1 LACPGMRRG
10 RDEREEGK
18 ALPEFVKETD
28 WVAVIVTVLV
38 ASPISALVHH
48 IWKRW
53 REPFK
58 HESQSKKDRHS
69 YDFLLRKYEAYL
81 DLLSDLIVIRA
92 QVEAGPSEYT
102 PEMEREFI
110 RTRDGIY
117 RSLETRGKTEKEM
130 GVFQL
135 MDILEGRMVGAKELR
150 KRRSALEERQ
160 AEIEE
165 HPLFIR
171 RDMD

>member
-1 LACPGMRRG
+1 MCA
-10 RDEREEGK
+10 EAATKREEGK
-18 ALPEFVKETD
+18 TLPEFVTEPE
-28 WVAVIVTVLV
+28 WIAVIIAIL
-38 ASPISALVHH
+38 ALVLQAV
-48 IWKRW
+48 IPVRRLRRRW
-53 REPFK
+53 REPIK

-69 YDFLLRKYEAYL
+69 YDFLLRKYEVYL

-117 RSLETRGKTEKEM
+117 RSLETRGKHEKEM

-150 KRRSALEERQ
+150 KRRTALEERQ
-160 AEIEE
+160 AEIED

>member
-1 LACPGMRRG
+1 MLEAIT
-10 RDEREEGK
+10 K
-18 ALPEFVKETD
+18 PE
-28 WVAVIVTVLV
+28 WIAVIIAIV
-38 ASPISALVHH
+38 ALAPSVVALV
-48 IWKRW
+48 RW
-53 REPFK
+53 ARQHWQEPFTP
-58 HESQSKKDRHS
+58 ETQSKKDRRN
-69 YDFLLRKYEAYL
+69 YDLLLHRYESYL

-117 RSLETRGKTEKEM
+117 QSLETRGKQEKEM

-135 MDILEGRMVGAKELR
+135 MDILEGRMVSAKQQR
-150 KRRSALEERQ
+150 DKRIALENKQ
-160 AEIEE
+160 ADIEE

-171 RDMD
+171 RNLED

>member
-1 LACPGMRRG
+1 ML
-10 RDEREEGK
+10 
-18 ALPEFVKETD
+18 EFINEID
-28 WVAVIVTVLV
+28 WVTVVVTVLAAPPV
-38 ASPISALVHH
+38 TALVRWA
-48 IWKRW
+48 WKRW

-58 HESQSKKDRHS
+58 HETQSRKDRRS

-102 PEMEREFI
+102 PEMEREFV

-117 RSLETRGKTEKEM
+117 RSLETRGKQEKEM

-150 KRRSALEERQ
+150 ERRTALENRQ
-160 AEIEE
+160 TEIED

-171 RDMD
+171 REMD